1 VVSRERSQQFDPE
14 QAVGLTTASG
24 DTVHCQKVL
33 SEDNKEVRL

>member
-1 VVSRERSQQFDPE
+1 VVSRERSRQFDPE